1 MKTPFPI
8 HLKAARLRLGWT
20 LDQLAAKAGCVS
32 KAMLSKYELGA
43 SMPSREVLQKLCA
56 ALNVSSS
63 ALLTDNAIRVVF
75 VAFRKT
81 QRLPA
86 REASRI
92 QAEVEW
98 RLRHRWDLMRIVG
111 ETPCVQPLPRY
122 AAESASVAEGHAIS
136 LRADWSLGNGP
147 LPNLT
152 NLLEDHG
159 FEVVLIQ
166 ADPSFSGISAWVDET
181 HPVVVVQRRDKD
193 GSRQRMDLSHEVAH
207 LVGQPS
213 ESADEEDYAKSFGGA
228 FLFPEAAVRRE
239 FPVRRNRITLAELKA
254 IKAKYGIS
262 FAAILYRLRDLGIL
276 AKEGYLWWYEVGGIR
291 TKEEAE
297 QLVPVE
303 TPSHPIRLASR
314 ALMEGLVGLQ
324 ELAEGGDVA
333 VEDLKDQAPKPRNT
347 LQQKFLQ
354 LSLAQRRQ
362 VISDENARLAEHY
375 AAHPEEVL
383 PDITDGDTE

>member
-1 MKTPFPI
+1 
-8 HLKAARLRLGWT
+8 
-20 LDQLAAKAGCVS
+20 
-32 KAMLSKYELGA
+32 
-43 SMPSREVLQKLCA
+43 MPSREVLQKLCA

-362 VISDENARLAEHY
+362 VISDENMRLAEHY